1 MFDFLKTRQST
12 TKKLILLTGAA
23 GNIGTS
29 LRHELDGDYELRC
42 IDRRHIHQ
50 AKDFRR
56 LDITNF
62 KAILKVM
69 AGVDAV
75 IHLAA
80 NPQIN
85 QSWKDVYTSGI
96 NGTYNIFEAARQ
108 LGVKKII
115 YASTCHVSGC
125 REVEQESHIIPEQLV
140 RPDSLYAVGK
150 AFGEALGKYFSDR
163 YGMTVIC
170 LRIGWFTTEPKLFVT
185 NDRILS
191 NWCSPRDLAQIVRR
205 SIEHDNLGFQIFY
218 AVSGNTR
225 RYWDISNAQKLL
237 GYEPQDNAENLL
249 NEVRSIDEQ
258 WSP

>member
-1 MFDFLKTRQST
+1 MKTRQST

-29 LRHELDGDYELRC
+29 LQQELNGDYQFRC
-42 IDRRHIHQ
+42 IDRRHVPQ

-56 LDITNF
+56 VDITNF
-62 KAILKVM
+62 KAVLKVM

-80 NPQIN
+80 NPHVDQP
-85 QSWKDVYTSGI
+85 WPDVYSSGI
-96 NGTYNIFEAARQ
+96 GGTYNIFEAARQ
-108 LGVKKII
+108 SGVKKII
-115 YASTCHVSGC
+115 YASTNYVSGW
-125 REVEQESHIIPEQLV
+125 REVEQESHITPEMPV
-140 RPDSLYAVGK
+140 RPNSLYAVGK
-150 AFGEALGKYFSDR
+150 AFGEALGQYFCDR
-163 YGMTVIC
+163 YGMSVIC
-170 LRIGWFTTEPKLFVT
+170 LRIGWFHTKPKIYAP

-205 SIEHDNLGFQIFY
+205 SLEHENLGFQIFY

-237 GYEPQDNAENLL
+237 GYEPEDNAENLL
-249 NEVRSIDEQ
+249 IEIGAIDERSI
-258 WSP
+258 P